1 MSKHTPE
8 DEAWLIAR
16 SKRGDLEAFN
26 QLVEHYQQLMYA
38 SVLRMLG
45 NADAAADV
53 TQDAFFSAFRHIQ
66 SFKGGSSFRA
76 WLLRIG
82 SNLACDYW
90 RYKQRHPASSL
101 DELTDDDEPHTQEAL
116 GALVD
121 THLSDNPE
129 ARLLNQELQELI
141 QTGLQQLPLDQR
153 VAVVLCD
160 IEGFSYE
167 EVAASTQSTLGT
179 VRSRI
184 SRGRTKLRQYLSQHR
199 ELLPRDYRLTS

>member
-8 DEAWLIAR
+8 DEEWLIVR

-26 QLVEHYQQLMYA
+26 KLIERYQQLMYA

-45 NADAAADV
+45 NTETAADV
-53 TQDAFFSAFRHIQ
+53 TQDAFLSAFRHID

-82 SNLACDYW
+82 SNLACDHW
-90 RYKQRHPASSL
+90 RYKQRHPAASL
-101 DELTDDDEPHTQEAL
+101 DMLTDSEEPHAQETL
-116 GALVD
+116 NSLV
-121 THLSDNPE
+121 TSAISDNPE
-129 ARLLNQELQELI
+129 EQLLTHELQALI
-141 QTGLQQLPLDQR
+141 QRGLQDLPLEQR

-167 EVAASTQSTLGT
+167 EVATATETSLGT

-184 SRGRTKLRQYLSQHR
+184 SRGRSRLRQYLVQHR
-199 ELLPRDYRLTS
+199 ELLPRDYRLTN

>member
-1 MSKHTPE
+1 MSKYTPE
-8 DEAWLIAR
+8 DEEWLIAR

-26 QLVEHYQQLMYA
+26 KLVERYQQLMYA

-45 NADAAADV
+45 NTETAADI
-53 TQDAFFSAFRHIQ
+53 TQDAFLSAFRHID

-82 SNLACDYW
+82 SNLACDHW
-90 RYKQRHPASSL
+90 RYKQRHPATSL
-101 DELTDDDEPHTQEAL
+101 DVLTNSEEPHAQETL
-116 GALVD
+116 NSLV
-121 THLSDNPE
+121 TSAISDNPE
-129 ARLLNQELQELI
+129 EQLLTHELQSLI
-141 QTGLQQLPLDQR
+141 QRGLQDLPLEQR

-167 EVAASTQSTLGT
+167 EVATATETSLGT

-184 SRGRTKLRQYLSQHR
+184 SRGRGRLRQYLVQHR
-199 ELLPRDYRLTS
+199 ELLPRDYRLTN